1 MRRLRGNLVVMTN
14 LRGQKR
20 APFLPRARIE
30 ALRDARV
37 RRIVAHAAR
46 TVPHYRDLFARERID
61 PRDIR
66 GAQDLARLP
75 LLDSSTVRADP
86 GRFLS
91 QSRRARHSL
100 ALTSSGL
107 RGQPLELRHDQ
118 RSLLANIAFGERER
132 APVIELCGGAFR
144 PRELHVGYETSN
156 FRAILQFYAA
166 STRLP
171 APRRES
177 LAMTAPFEEIVA
189 KINALRPD
197 LLTGYGGFL
206 DVFLRTVVARGVD
219 LHAPKVVM
227 YVGEALPAERRDW
240 IEHELGAAVMSRYCA
255 VEAFKIGYFCP
266 ARTGFHLHDDLC
278 HVRVLADGRDAAP
291 DEPGEVVIS
300 NLVNHASVLLNY
312 RMGDVAA
319 LRTETCPC
327 GRRHRLMSEV
337 EGRLEDMLPLASG
350 EHLHPRGV
358 WSVFKEDERVL
369 QYQLVQHDLR
379 RFELKLV
386 TVDEHAFAGSRDRA
400 IRELQLLLGPESY
413 IHASHHLHLGH
424 DERGRSGKFRVVE
437 SRVSAARTAAP
448 ASGQGSG

>member
-1 MRRLRGNLVVMTN
+1 MRRVRGSLVVLAN

-20 APFLPRARIE
+20 APFLARARIE
-30 ALRDARV
+30 AMRDARL
-37 RRIVAHAAR
+37 RRIVAHAAS
-46 TVPHYRDLFARERID
+46 TVPYYRDLLAREGID
-61 PRDIR
+61 PREIR
-66 GAQDLARLP
+66 SAQDLIRLP
-75 LLDSSTVRADP
+75 LLDSGTVRADP
-86 GRFLS
+86 ERFLS
-91 QSRRARHSL
+91 RSRRARHSL

-132 APVIELCGGAFR
+132 APVIELCGGSFR
-144 PRELHVGYETSN
+144 PRELHIGYETSN
-156 FRAILQFYAA
+156 FRQVTGFYAG

-189 KINALRPD
+189 TVNRVRPD
-197 LLTGYGGFL
+197 LLTAYGGFL
-206 DVFLRTVVARGVD
+206 DVFLRTVIARGMD

-227 YVGEALPAERRDW
+227 YVGETLPAERREW
-240 IEHELGAAVMSRYCA
+240 IERELGAAVMSRYCA

-278 HVRVLADGRDAAP
+278 HVRVVRADGSDAASG
-291 DEPGEVVIS
+291 EPGEIVIS

-312 RMGDVAA
+312 RMGDIAA
-319 LRTETCPC
+319 LGATACPC

-358 WSVFKEDERVL
+358 WSVFKEDARVL

-386 TVDEHAFAGSRDRA
+386 TVDEHAFAASRDRA
-400 IRELQLLLGPESY
+400 IGQLRPLLGADSE
-413 IHASHHLHLGH
+413 IQASHHRELGH
-424 DERGRSGKFRVVE
+424 EERARSGKFRVVE
-437 SRVSAARTAAP
+437 SRVSATAP
-448 ASGQGSG
+448 ATASQSHG